1 MVTSGRIRGS
11 RITSSSNSSSSTIDG
26 RSFCQR
32 LSVNIYFPRYSA
44 HLAFRSRFVSV
55 MRLPRA
61 GFVCL
66 FTFHPRISRPIFS
79 AKISRPKTKYQHRII
94 WVSRLRYRRSGWVPI
109 YSPPL
114 FKFRARVRSHQHQT
128 SHKTLQN
135 LSPPTMTVVP
145 QPAVQL
151 RRATKADL
159 PAIMNFLQRDTLAPQ
174 NSNIPGALPTSCP
187 TRPKKHPD
195 YQIWYDRLVKAI
207 ILPNHV
213 LMWPRCTNSRRSTPT
228 SSQAIMA
235 GQAQLK
241 PLWVTF
247 VGILTS
253 TLDTSL
259 QLEDFGTQLHGRVVR
274 IIGRPWIYMPGGDC

>member
-1 MVTSGRIRGS
+1 
-11 RITSSSNSSSSTIDG
+11 
-26 RSFCQR
+26 
-32 LSVNIYFPRYSA
+32 
-44 HLAFRSRFVSV
+44 
-55 MRLPRA
+55 MRLPRV

-94 WVSRLRYRRSGWVPI
+94 WVSRLRYRPSGWAPI

-114 FKFRARVRSHQHQT
+114 FKFRARVRSRQHQT

-151 RRATKADL
+151 RRATKDDL
-159 PAIMNFLQRDTLAPQ
+159 PAIMNLLQRDTLAPE

-195 YQIWYDRLVKAI
+195 YQIWYDRLVEAI
-207 ILPNHV
+207 VLPNHV
-213 LMWPRCTNSRRSTPT
+213 LMVAEMHQQSSKNPNIKPSDNGGTGTTKAIVGYVRGYISLNSGHKPAIRGLWNPITWKSSAYHWKALDIYAWRRLLTPNT
-228 SSQAIMA
+228 RNENV
-235 GQAQLK
+235 L
-241 PLWVTF
+241 F
-247 VGILTS
+247 R
-253 TLDTSL
+253 
-259 QLEDFGTQLHGRVVR
+259 H
-274 IIGRPWIYMPGGDC
+274 